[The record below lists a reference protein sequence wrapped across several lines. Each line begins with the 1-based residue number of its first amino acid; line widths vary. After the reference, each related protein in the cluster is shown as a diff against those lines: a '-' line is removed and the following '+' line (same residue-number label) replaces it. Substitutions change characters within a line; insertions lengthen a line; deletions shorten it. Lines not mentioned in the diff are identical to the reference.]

1 MDPFLTTDQAETKI
15 MNETRAADGVYFD
28 NNATTPLDPRVLRAM
43 LPSLGPDHGNP
54 SSAHGFGRAARRAV
68 ERSRRQV
75 AELVGGV
82 PEEVIFTAS
91 GSEANNAV
99 IFDVAR
105 RNRGPGGHLV
115 LASFEHPSVVR
126 AAEEAELLGLT
137 LTRVSPNLDG
147 VVAAAAVAAAVRPDT
162 RLVCLML
169 ANNELG
175 TLQPVREVAAACRQR
190 GIPVLCDAVQ
200 AVGKVEVKASD
211 LGVDFL
217 TLGAHKFHGPLG
229 AAALWLRKGQ
239 PLEPFVVG
247 AAQEGGRRA
256 GTENVPAIVGLGE
269 ACALA
274 VAELE
279 TRHRDLA
286 ALRDRLEAG
295 LATIP
300 EARIHGAAIP
310 RLPHTTNV
318 AFPGLVAADLMAALD
333 RCGFAVSTGAAC
345 SSGKALPSATLLAM
359 GLPPEEAVASL
370 RISFGIT
377 NTAEEVDRF
386 LAILPGEVERL
397 RAGAVR

>member
-1 MDPFLTTDQAETKI
+1 MSDTSTDH
-15 MNETRAADGVYFD
+15 GVYFD

-43 LPSLGPDHGNP
+43 LPSLELDHGNP
-54 SSAHGFGRAARRAV
+54 SSAHRFGRVARQAV
-68 ERSRRQV
+68 DKARQQV
-75 AELVGGV
+75 AQLVGGA
-82 PEEVIFTAS
+82 PEEVVFTAS

-105 RNRGPGGHLV
+105 RFRGQGGHLV
-115 LASFEHPSVVR
+115 MASFEHPSVLR
-126 AAEEAELLGLT
+126 SAEEVEALGLT
-137 LTRVSPNLDG
+137 LTRVSPDQDG
-147 VVAAAAVAAAVRPDT
+147 VVQAKAIVAALQPDT
-162 RLVCLML
+162 RLVCLMI

-175 TLQPVREVAAACRQR
+175 TLQPVKEVASACRER

-200 AVGKVEVKASD
+200 GAGKVEMKVED

-229 AAALWLRKGQ
+229 AAALWIRGEQ
-239 PLEPFVVG
+239 PFAALVVG

-274 VAELE
+274 TAELE
-279 TRHRDLA
+279 TRRRSLT

-295 LATIP
+295 LAKIP
-300 EARIHGAAIP
+300 EARIHGAKVE

-318 AFPGLVAADLMAALD
+318 AFPGLVAAELMAALD
-333 RCGFAVSTGAAC
+333 ARGFAVSTGAAC
-345 SSGKALPSATLLAM
+345 ASGKALPSATILAM
-359 GLPPEEAVASL
+359 GLPHEEAIASL

-386 LAILPGEVERL
+386 LEVLPEEVERL
-397 RAGAVR
+397 RDGDS